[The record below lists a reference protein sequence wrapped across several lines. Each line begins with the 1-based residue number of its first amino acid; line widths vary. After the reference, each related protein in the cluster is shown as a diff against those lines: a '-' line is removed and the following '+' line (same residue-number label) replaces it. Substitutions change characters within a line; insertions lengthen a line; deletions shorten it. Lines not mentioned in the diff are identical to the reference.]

1 MRRACSTAIGPNRL
15 AVTVGISPLLRAV
28 PRTNVKSDAIYES
41 SMTMI
46 HSMTKKQL
54 SLAVS
59 CALALGAAFGT
70 ARAETNPAST
80 GYLTDQRD
88 AVAKSGY
95 GLCWHSGFGPAPVS
109 TAECD
114 PNFVPAPS
122 AAVVEPTPQPVAA
135 TVAEPIAVA
144 VEAPEAAVLVRMAL
158 DADTLFD
165 FDKSELRPA
174 GRLALDDF
182 VTKIKGIDPELIM
195 AVGFTDRLGSE
206 AYNQRLSEQRVLAVK
221 TYLVSKG
228 IEPNRVHTEGR
239 GKAEPITKTGEC
251 AGVESAQVI
260 ACLQPDRR
268 VEIEV
273 RGTQIAM

>member
-1 MRRACSTAIGPNRL
+1 
-15 AVTVGISPLLRAV
+15 
-28 PRTNVKSDAIYES
+28 
-41 SMTMI
+41 MT
-46 HSMTKKQL
+46 HTMTKQL
-54 SLAVS
+54 SFAVS
-59 CALALGAAFGT
+59 CALALGATFET
-70 ARAETNPAST
+70 ARAQTNPANT
-80 GYLTDQRD
+80 GYIADQRD
-88 AVAKSGY
+88 AVVKSGY

-114 PNFVPAPS
+114 PDFVPASS

-144 VEAPEAAVLVRMAL
+144 VEAPQAAPLPVLVRMAL

-165 FDKSELRPA
+165 FDKAELRPA

-182 VTKIKGIDPELIM
+182 VGKLKGIEPEMIM

-221 TYLVSKG
+221 AYLVSKG
-228 IEPNRVHTEGR
+228 VEPNRVHTEGR
-239 GKAEPITKTGEC
+239 GKAEPITKAGDC
-251 AGVESAQVI
+251 AGAESAAVI

-273 RGTQIAM
+273 KGTQIAM

>member
-1 MRRACSTAIGPNRL
+1 MNR
-15 AVTVGISPLLRAV
+15 
-28 PRTNVKSDAIYES
+28 E
-41 SMTMI
+41 MTMT
-46 HSMTKKQL
+46 HATTKKQL
-54 SLAVS
+54 SLAIS
-59 CALALGAAFGT
+59 CALALGATFGT
-70 ARAETNPAST
+70 ARAETDPAST

-95 GLCWHSGFGPAPVS
+95 GLCWHTRFGPAPVS

-114 PNFVPAPS
+114 SNFVPAPT

-135 TVAEPIAVA
+135 TVEAPIAVTA
-144 VEAPEAAVLVRMAL
+144 EAPQAAPIPVLARMAL

-182 VTKIKGIDPELIM
+182 LGKVKGIEPEMIM

-206 AYNQRLSEQRVLAVK
+206 AYNQRLSERRVLAVK

-228 IEPNRVHTEGR
+228 IEPNRVHTEGK

-251 AGVESAQVI
+251 VGVESAAII
-260 ACLQPDRR
+260 ACLQADRR

-273 RGTQIAM
+273 KGMQLAM

>member
-1 MRRACSTAIGPNRL
+1 
-15 AVTVGISPLLRAV
+15 
-28 PRTNVKSDAIYES
+28 
-41 SMTMI
+41 MTMTRA
-46 HSMTKKQL
+46 MTKKQL
-54 SLAVS
+54 TLAIS
-59 CALALGAAFGT
+59 CALALGATFGA

-109 TAECD
+109 TPECD
-114 PNFVPAPS
+114 PNFVPAPR

-144 VEAPEAAVLVRMAL
+144 VEAPPAAPIAVPVRIAL

-182 VTKIKGIDPELIM
+182 LGKIKGIDPEMIM

-228 IEPNRVHTEGR
+228 IEPNRMHTEGK
-239 GKAEPITKTGEC
+239 GKADPITKTGEC
-251 AGVESAQVI
+251 VGVESAAVI

-268 VEIEV
+268 VEIAV
-273 RGTQIAM
+273 KGTQVAM

>member
-1 MRRACSTAIGPNRL
+1 
-15 AVTVGISPLLRAV
+15 
-28 PRTNVKSDAIYES
+28 
-41 SMTMI
+41 MT
-46 HSMTKKQL
+46 HSMTKKHL

-59 CALALGAAFGT
+59 CALALGATFGT
-70 ARAETNPAST
+70 ARAETNPASA

-109 TAECD
+109 TPECD

-122 AAVVEPTPQPVAA
+122 ASVVEPTPQPVAE

-144 VEAPEAAVLVRMAL
+144 VEAPQPAPIPVAVRMAL

-182 VTKIKGIDPELIM
+182 VGKIKGIDPEMIM

-206 AYNQRLSEQRVLAVK
+206 TYNQRLSEQRVLAVK
-221 TYLVSKG
+221 TYLVGKG

-239 GKAEPITKTGEC
+239 GKANPITKPGEC
-251 AGVESAQVI
+251 AGVESVAVI

-268 VEIEV
+268 VEVEV
-273 RGTQIAM
+273 QGTQIAM